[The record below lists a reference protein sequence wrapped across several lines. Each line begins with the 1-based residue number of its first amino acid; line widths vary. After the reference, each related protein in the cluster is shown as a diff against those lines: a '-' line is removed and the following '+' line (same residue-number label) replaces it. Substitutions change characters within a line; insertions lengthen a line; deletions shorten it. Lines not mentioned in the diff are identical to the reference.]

1 MNTLDIV
8 QRAQTKRFTTL
19 HKRMDDDAKLAY
31 LDPYYLLDSQGRK
44 INDAVSITMNDPAVF
59 AHAIASILINGKWQT
74 TVEGDISGT
83 QTHKIENFLEDCDI
97 TSESKY
103 PKGGISGIHVFHC
116 NQICIRGWIGER
128 VLWLVDDK
136 GNTYPDILPMDMRY
150 FVYERGRVG
159 FNWGCYLTYRTPE
172 LVKLEYPDVK
182 GITGSED
189 EVQVYD
195 YWDDKVNEVWIAD
208 VKVYSQKNELGYP
221 PFVLQP
227 VPEGFMLLDKGYQ
240 VREGE
245 SLFFLD
251 RALYPELNRLMSID
265 QTLAMKMIRPPYQKQ
280 EAEITDTNPGYP
292 GGIGQVKK
300 VLPDEKYEL
309 IPQPDIN
316 KGSEVAHQNIYG
328 AIQRGGVNNIDLG
341 NIQQQ
346 TSAIW
351 ITEQSEIRNKLL
363 VPRQDTLAKLKADR
377 AAMLLDQLYNNEM
390 GELELG
396 KAGKRRSYGSEVIGD
411 PETYNVS
418 YRLMTKDKK
427 QEIANIA
434 IADAAKGKLSRDT
447 ILRDIIK
454 LDDVEGEVA
463 KLNSD
468 DAENFDPVIKFM
480 RITFGLI
487 AEAEELPAGT
497 DKDQKVIEAK
507 RLANKCVSL
516 IKQEQMSVMQPPQG
530 QTGMAQGQPQG
541 QKGNQAMA
549 LNALPKLGVGV

>member
-8 QRAQTKRFTTL
+8 QRAQTKRFQPL
-19 HKRMDDDAKLAY
+19 WERMDEDAKLAY

-59 AHAIASILINGKWQT
+59 AHAIAAIMISAKWQT

-83 QTHKIENFLEDCDI
+83 QTHKIETFLDDCD
-97 TSESKY
+97 TTAEERY
-103 PKGGISGIHVFHC
+103 PKAGIGGIHTFHC
-116 NQICIRGWIGER
+116 NHVCIRGWVGER
-128 VLWLVDDK
+128 VLWLVDDEDV
-136 GNTYPDILPMDMRY
+136 TYPDVLPMDMRY
-150 FVYERGRVG
+150 FVYERGKVG
-159 FNWGCYLTYRTPE
+159 LNWGCYLTYRTPE
-172 LVKLEYPDVK
+172 LVKLEYPDAK
-182 GITGSED
+182 GVTGSDD
-189 EVQVYD
+189 EVLVYD
-195 YWDDKVNEVWIAD
+195 YWDDKINEVWIAD
-208 VKVYSQKNELGYP
+208 TKVFEQKNKLGYA

-227 VPEGFMLLDKGYQ
+227 VPAGFMLLDKGYK

-251 RALYPELNRLMSID
+251 RGLYPELNRLMSID
-265 QTLAMKMIRPPYQKQ
+265 QTLAMKMVRPPYQKQ
-280 EAEITDTNPGYP
+280 SAELPDKDPGYP
-292 GGIGQVKK
+292 GGIGQVKV
-300 VLPDEKYEL
+300 VLPDEQYEL
-309 IPQPDIN
+309 IQQPDIN

-341 NIQQQ
+341 NIQQT

-351 ITEQSEIRNKLL
+351 ITEQSDIRNKLL
-363 VPRQDTLAKLKADR
+363 VPRQDTLARLKESR
-377 AAMLLDQLYNNEM
+377 SRMLLDQLYNNDV

-396 KAGKRRSYGSEVIGD
+396 KPGRRRSYGSEVVGD
-411 PETYNVS
+411 PDTYSIS

-454 LDDVEGEVA
+454 SDDVEGEIA

-516 IKQEQMSVMQPPQG
+516 IKQEQLSIMQPPQG